1 MIFGNSLLMENTL
14 SFDFTS
20 TFDRTRWGWKP
31 VQCSHQTL
39 AFRFI
44 VNSDLMKWKNVE
56 NLLCHS
62 TDTCDENNE
71 CKVNFKF
78 IFGFSFS
85 TDSFNILIFAVC
97 SILIN
102 NRLLMY
108 FPLVCVT
115 NFFPSC
121 INWMI
126 FYVLPSLPFFKSEFN
141 IH

>member
-1 MIFGNSLLMENTL
+1 MQSELQIH
-14 SFDFTS
+14 FD
-20 TFDRTRWGWKP
+20 K
-31 VQCSHQTL
+31 
-39 AFRFI
+39 
-44 VNSDLMKWKNVE
+44 M
-56 NLLCHS
+56 
-62 TDTCDENNE
+62 
-71 CKVNFKF
+71 
-78 IFGFSFS
+78 FGFSFS
-85 TDSFNILIFAVC
+85 TDSFNILIFAAC

-126 FYVLPSLPFFKSEFN
+126 FYVLPSSPLFKSEFN